1 MKSRQYEIESRLRAE
16 DVRDLPDSALA
27 LVGRSMV
34 TQANSFG
41 DAIGQYQETQSMGH
55 DVRILV
61 DGKTH
66 PDYVSG
72 TWSESR
78 GTYDP
83 AEELSE
89 EMHKFRDSV
98 EFLVKQSGLMPASK
112 KAYMERY
119 DRLIGLLDEHLNG

>member
-1 MKSRQYEIESRLRAE
+1 MKRQYEVESRLRAE
-16 DVRDLPDSALA
+16 DVKGLPLSSKS
-27 LVGRSMV
+27 LVGVAMV
-34 TQANSFG
+34 IQANSFG
-41 DAIGQYQETQSMGH
+41 DAIGQYQEHQSEGYE
-55 DVRILV
+55 VRILV

-72 TWSESR
+72 TWEQSK

-83 AEELSE
+83 VEELSE
-89 EMHKFRDSV
+89 EMYKFRDSV

>member
-1 MKSRQYEIESRLRAE
+1 MKRQYEVESRLRAE
-16 DVRDLPDSALA
+16 DVKDLPLSSKS
-27 LVGRSMV
+27 LVGMEMV

-41 DAIGQYQETQSMGH
+41 DAVGQYQEHQSEGYE
-55 DVRILV
+55 VRILV

-72 TWSESR
+72 TWEQSK

-83 AEELSE
+83 VEELSE

>member
-41 DAIGQYQETQSMGH
+41 DAIGQYQEHQSEGY

-72 TWSESR
+72 EWSQSK

-89 EMHKFRDSV
+89 EMYKFRDSV